1 VPDPREARVVTLW
14 HLAWNDDRV
23 ACVIYR
29 NTKGF
34 ELRLES
40 PKGVILREPF
50 DMQPR
55 LMART
60 KALRKSLMRRGWRE
74 A

>member
-1 VPDPREARVVTLW
+1 VPNLREDRVVTLW

-29 NTKGF
+29 NKEGL

-40 PKGVILREPF
+40 AKGVILSERF

-55 LMART
+55 AMART
-60 KALRKSLMRRGWRE
+60 KTLRKSLLRRGWRE